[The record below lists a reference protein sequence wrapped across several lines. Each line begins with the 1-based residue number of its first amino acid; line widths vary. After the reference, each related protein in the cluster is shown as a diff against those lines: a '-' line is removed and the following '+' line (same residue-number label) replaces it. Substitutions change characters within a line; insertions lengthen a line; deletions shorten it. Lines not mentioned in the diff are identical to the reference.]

1 VKKKTGPAT
10 VEVGSIEALES
21 AQADNKVFVLGYF
34 AQLEGDDHAAY
45 EAGALTGSLPAC
57 LPACLPAWLGGV
69 AGVAVAQVVW
79 LVLLLVGCCC

>member
-1 VKKKTGPAT
+1 MKKKTGPAT

-45 EAGALTGSLPAC
+45 EAGALPGWLADC
-57 LPACLPAWLGGV
+57 LVGWCGWSCCWSGGV
-69 AGVAVAQVVW
+69 AG
-79 LVLLLVGCCC
+79 CCGWSWCVTLRLAA